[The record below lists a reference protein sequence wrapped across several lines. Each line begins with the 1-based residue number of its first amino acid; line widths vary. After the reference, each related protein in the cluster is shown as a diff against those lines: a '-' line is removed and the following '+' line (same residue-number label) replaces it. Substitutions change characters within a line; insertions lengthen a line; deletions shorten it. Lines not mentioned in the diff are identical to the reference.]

1 MGYVGPVTRRDTYGC
16 TDDGVGGV
24 SSDPAVHG
32 VVLEQPTRDGAAG
45 IVLPG
50 VLLGMGLGGF
60 VDGIALHQL
69 LQWHHMLTDRGDTS
83 YPTTSVA
90 SLEDNTFWDGLFH
103 VVAWLLVTV
112 GLLLLWRA
120 VLRGSRVAPLVLVGL
135 LLAGWGVFNVVEGVV
150 SHHLL
155 TIHHVRDDVVEP
167 LWWDLGFLAS
177 GLLLTVIGYLVYRRG
192 VRAGPLPHER

>member
-1 MGYVGPVTRRDTYGC
+1 MSVGD
-16 TDDGVGGV
+16 V

-32 VVLEQPTRDGAAG
+32 VVVDQPPKDRTAG
-45 IVLPG
+45 IVAPG
-50 VLLGMGLGGF
+50 ILLGMGLGGF

-103 VVAWLLVTV
+103 AVAWLLVTV

-120 VLRGSRVAPLVLVGL
+120 VHRGSRVAPPALVGL
-135 LLAGWGVFNVVEGVV
+135 LLAGWGVFNVVEGVI

-155 TIHHVRDDVVEP
+155 TIHHVRDDVAEP
-167 LWWDLGFLAS
+167 MWWDLGFLAS
-177 GLLLTVIGYLVYRRG
+177 GVLLMVIGHLVYRRG
-192 VRAGPLPHER
+192 VHADPLSHER